1 MPPTVSRL
9 ARYAVAIGA
18 TAFAVALRAVLAPL
32 LGAKLPLVT
41 FWPAILLSAWLGG
54 FWPGL
59 LATLLSGMAVS
70 YLWLSLPH
78 GPDLGDA
85 VGLQPGTRH
94 HLLGRPRP
102 RPGVSRARSPA
113 PCRSWRC
120 PAGAWK
126 SLRCVSRRPDV
137 QLPPELTAVVVALKG
152 GQRTPVFMLG
162 TSWHRYSW
170 YVRLPGPPE

>member
-78 GPDLGDA
+78 GPDLGDVLGLLVFLA
-85 VGLQPGTRH
+85 VGFLTACLVAP
-94 HLLGRPRP
+94 LPRP
-102 RPGVSRARSPA
+102 Q
-113 PCRSWRC
+113 
-120 PAGAWK
+120 
-126 SLRCVSRRPDV
+126 SRRPG
-137 QLPPELTAVVVALKG
+137 KG
-152 GQRTPVFMLG
+152 RIRQD
-162 TSWHRYSW
+162 
-170 YVRLPGPPE
+170 